1 MTDTPESRELRC
13 GFVAIVGRP
22 NVGKSTLL
30 NHLLGMK
37 VSIVSRKPQT
47 TRNRILGINTRDNF
61 QAVYVDTPGVHAREA
76 RQLNRMLNRNATAA
90 LQGVDLAVL
99 VVEAGRWT
107 ADDDLVLS
115 RVKQAGV
122 PAIAAIN
129 KVDLVPNKTELL
141 PYLQSLSDRHA
152 FEALVPISAERG
164 VNLDDLEA
172 EIIRRLPL
180 SETLL
185 FPEDQVTDRSER
197 FLVAELVREQLMRQL
212 GQEVPYSTTVE
223 IERFRYERGVAHI
236 NAAILVER
244 DGQKAIVIGKGGRQ
258 LKQIGQRARHSIEQ
272 LLGRRVY
279 LELWVKVREGW
290 ADDSRALRSLGY
302 EEG

>member
-1 MTDTPESRELRC
+1 MTETADQGLRC

-30 NHLLGMK
+30 NHILGMK

-47 TRNRILGINTRDNF
+47 TRNRILGINTRDNY

-76 RQLNRMLNRNATAA
+76 RKLNRMLNRNATAA

-99 VVEAGRWT
+99 VVEAGSWT
-107 ADDDLVLS
+107 ADDDLVLKHL
-115 RVKQAGV
+115 KQAGV
-122 PAIAAIN
+122 PAIAAVN
-129 KVDLVPNKTELL
+129 KVDLIPKKEELL
-141 PYLQSLSDRHA
+141 PYLQTLAERHDFQA
-152 FEALVPISAERG
+152 VVPISAERG
-164 VNLDDLEA
+164 VNLEALEG
-172 EIIRRLPL
+172 EIVQRLPA

-236 NAAILVER
+236 NAVILVER
-244 DGQKAIVIGKGGRQ
+244 DGQKAIVIGKGGHQ
-258 LKQIGQRARHSIEQ
+258 LKQIGQRARHAIER

-290 ADDSRALRSLGY
+290 ADDNRALRSLGF